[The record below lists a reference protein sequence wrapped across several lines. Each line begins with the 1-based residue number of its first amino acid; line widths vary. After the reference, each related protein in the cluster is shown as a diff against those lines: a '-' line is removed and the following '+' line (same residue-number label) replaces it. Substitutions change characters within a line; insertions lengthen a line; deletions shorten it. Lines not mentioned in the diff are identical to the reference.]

1 MWTPKRPDTSLG
13 QPGAF
18 SRLMLKF
25 APKLSEYITEHTG
38 RASRLSIRQYP
49 TDPTDPTG
57 SKGCAS
63 LSLKCSA
70 RLAKMEEE
78 ETTTDLRTEL
88 VGDIAGAF
96 FVPSYQRGYRWGR
109 DEVTRLLNDIHESA
123 GHKYFLQPVV
133 VKRRNDGKWELV
145 DGQQRL
151 TTLSLILRY
160 IQRHLPTASLHY
172 SLEYETRASSAEYLL
187 HPTSEDSER
196 NIDFFHIFGAF
207 ECVREWFDGR
217 GNPTLEAINFYKYLS
232 ESVYVIWYEA
242 PPEVEST
249 TLFTRLNIGRIP
261 LTDAELVKALVLAR
275 SRADKRDREI
285 AAQWDGIERDLRI
298 PEVWA
303 FVSGKSTS
311 EATHITLLLDTLA
324 GSPTA
329 GARPLFYT
337 FETLRPLIEAS
348 PQDLW
353 DRVIG
358 LHSLVMGWYDN
369 RDLFHKIGYLIAR
382 GRRFDELVA
391 LSGNCTKHEFEAR
404 LNIRIRDDLNLSPSD
419 VAELR
424 YGDRRAEAVL
434 LLMNVETVRS
444 MKLSAERF
452 SFREH
457 AARNWSIEHIHAQ
470 NAEQLNRA
478 AQWAEWL
485 RLHRDA
491 LAGLPRLDDTQRA
504 ALTKQ
509 INAALEDIS
518 AEAFDSLEQ
527 ELSALFSLGGEDPD
541 IDGISNLALLSSED
555 NSALSNSVFEVKRRN
570 ILERDR
576 EGSYIPACTRNVFL
590 KYYTEAEGQ
599 QIHFWGEH
607 DREGYLRAMQKYVA
621 PYLLKEDA
629 F

>member
-1 MWTPKRPDTSLG
+1 VED
-13 QPGAF
+13 
-18 SRLMLKF
+18 
-25 APKLSEYITEHTG
+25 EE
-38 RASRLSIRQYP
+38 IR
-49 TDPTDPTG
+49 
-57 SKGCAS
+57 
-63 LSLKCSA
+63 
-70 RLAKMEEE
+70 
-78 ETTTDLRTEL
+78 TDLRPEL
-88 VGDIAGAF
+88 VGNIAGAF
-96 FVPSYQRGYRWGR
+96 VVPSYQRGYRWGR
-109 DEVTRLLNDIHESA
+109 DEVTRLLDDIHESA
-123 GHKYFLQPVV
+123 GNQYFLQPVV
-133 VKRRNDGKWELV
+133 VKRRDDKKWELV

-160 IQRHLPTASLHY
+160 IQQHLPTASLKY
-172 SLEYETRASSAEYLL
+172 SLEYETRPSSAEYLQ
-187 HPTSEDSER
+187 HPTSEDSQT

-275 SRADKRDREI
+275 SRAVKRDREI

-303 FVSGKSTS
+303 FVTGKSTP
-311 EATHITLLLDTLA
+311 EATHITVLLDTLA
-324 GSPTA
+324 GRPNA
-329 GARPLFYT
+329 GQRPLFHT
-337 FETLRPLIEAS
+337 FEILRPLIEAS
-348 PQDLW
+348 AQDLW
-353 DRVIG
+353 DQVID

-391 LSGNCTKHEFEAR
+391 LSQACTKHEFEAR
-404 LNIRIRDDLNLSPSD
+404 LDGRIRDDLNLAPSD

-424 YGDRRAEAVL
+424 YGNRKAEAVL

-444 MKLSAERF
+444 MKLSSERF
-452 SFREH
+452 SFKEH
-457 AARNWSIEHIHAQ
+457 AARKWSIEHIHAQ

-478 AQWAEWL
+478 AQWADWL

-491 LAGLPRLDDTQRA
+491 LIGLPTIDDTKRA
-504 ALTKQ
+504 ALIKR
-509 INAALEDIS
+509 INVALEDIS
-518 AEAFDSLEQ
+518 AEAFASLEQ
-527 ELSALFSLGGEDPD
+527 ELGTLFSLAGEGVD
-541 IDGISNLALLSSED
+541 IDVISNLALLSSDD

-607 DREGYLRAMQKYVA
+607 DREGYLGAMQRHIA
-621 PYLLKEDA
+621 PYLLEEDGP
-629 F
+629 

>member
-1 MWTPKRPDTSLG
+1 M
-13 QPGAF
+13 
-18 SRLMLKF
+18 
-25 APKLSEYITEHTG
+25 
-38 RASRLSIRQYP
+38 
-49 TDPTDPTG
+49 
-57 SKGCAS
+57 
-63 LSLKCSA
+63 
-70 RLAKMEEE
+70 
-78 ETTTDLRTEL
+78 TTDLRPEL

-123 GHKYFLQPVV
+123 GSKYFLQPVV
-133 VKRRNDGKWELV
+133 VKSRDDGKWELV

-160 IQRHLPTASLHY
+160 IQRHLPTASLNY
-172 SLEYETRASSAEYLL
+172 SLEYETRASSAEYLQ
-187 HPTSEDSER
+187 HPTAEDSQS

-207 ECVREWFDGR
+207 ECIREWFDGQ
-217 GNPTLEAINFYKYLS
+217 GNPTLAAINFYKYLS

-242 PPEVEST
+242 PPEVDST

-275 SRADKRDREI
+275 SRAVKRDREI
-285 AAQWDGIERDLRI
+285 AAQWDGIEGDLRI
-298 PEVWA
+298 PELWA
-303 FVSGKSTS
+303 FITGRTTP

-324 GSPTA
+324 GRPKA
-329 GARPLFYT
+329 GPRPLFHT
-337 FETLRPLIEAS
+337 FETLRPRIETSA
-348 PQDLW
+348 QDLW
-353 DRVIG
+353 DGVID
-358 LHSLVMGWYDN
+358 LHSLVMGWYDD

-382 GRRFDELVA
+382 AGRFDELVE
-391 LSGNCTKHEFEAR
+391 LSRDCTKHEFKAR
-404 LNIRIRDDLNLSPSD
+404 LDARIRDDLNLSPFD

-424 YGDRRAEAVL
+424 YGNRKTEAVL

-444 MKLSAERF
+444 MKLSSERF
-452 SFREH
+452 SFKEH
-457 AARNWSIEHIHAQ
+457 AARKWSIEHIHAQ

-478 AQWAEWL
+478 AQWGEWL

-491 LAGLPRLDDTQRA
+491 LAGLPTVDDTQRA
-504 ALTKQ
+504 AVTKR

-518 AEAFDSLEQ
+518 AEAFQSLEQ
-527 ELSALFSLGGEDPD
+527 ELSTLFSLAGEGED
-541 IDGISNLALLSSED
+541 IDTISNLALLSSED

-576 EGSYIPACTRNVFL
+576 EGSYIPICTRNVFL

-607 DREGYLRAMQKYVA
+607 DREGYLVAMQKHIA

-629 F
+629 P

>member
-1 MWTPKRPDTSLG
+1 MDAEELTSNLRP
-13 QPGAF
+13 
-18 SRLMLKF
+18 
-25 APKLSEYITEHTG
+25 
-38 RASRLSIRQYP
+38 
-49 TDPTDPTG
+49 
-57 SKGCAS
+57 
-63 LSLKCSA
+63 
-70 RLAKMEEE
+70 
-78 ETTTDLRTEL
+78 EL
-88 VGDIAGAF
+88 VGNIVGEF
-96 FVPSYQRGYRWGR
+96 VVPSYQRGYRWGR
-109 DEVTRLLNDIHESA
+109 DEVTRLLNDIQESA
-123 GHKYFLQPVV
+123 GNKYFLQPVV
-133 VKRRNDGKWELV
+133 VKRRDDEKWELV

-160 IQRHLPTASLHY
+160 IRQHLPTASLKY
-172 SLEYETRASSAEYLL
+172 SLEYETRASSAQYLQ
-187 HPTSEDSER
+187 HPTLEDSQT

-207 ECVREWFDGR
+207 ECIRDWFEGQ

-275 SRADKRDREI
+275 SRAAKRDREI

-303 FVSGKSTS
+303 FVTGKSNS

-324 GSPTA
+324 GRPEA
-329 GARPLFYT
+329 GPRPLFYT

-348 PQDLW
+348 PQDVW
-353 DRVIG
+353 DQVIG

-382 GRRFDELVA
+382 GRRFDELVM
-391 LSGNCTKHEFEAR
+391 LSEDCTKHEFEAH
-404 LNIRIRDDLNLSPSD
+404 LDGRIRSDLNLSPSD

-424 YGDRRAEAVL
+424 YGNRKAEAVL
-434 LLMNVETVRS
+434 LLMNVETVRR
-444 MKLSAERF
+444 MKLSSERF
-452 SFREH
+452 SFKEH
-457 AARNWSIEHIHAQ
+457 AARKWSIEHIHAQ

-478 AQWAEWL
+478 AQWVEWL

-491 LAGLPRLDDTQRA
+491 LVGLPTIDDTQRA
-504 ALTKQ
+504 ALVKR
-509 INAALEDIS
+509 INVALEDIS
-518 AEAFDSLEQ
+518 ADAFASLEQ
-527 ELSALFSLGGEDPD
+527 ELSTHFSVAGEGVDVD
-541 IDGISNLALLSSED
+541 VISNLALLSSED

-576 EGSYIPACTRNVFL
+576 HGSYIPACTRNVFL

-599 QIHFWGEH
+599 QVHFWGEH
-607 DREGYLRAMQKYVA
+607 DREGYLGAMQKHVA
-621 PYLLKEDA
+621 PYLLKEEA
-629 F
+629 P